1 MRTASGW
8 QIKKIDRTEKSDD
21 AEGHRFG
28 CLLQATQDS
37 SSAPRSRRPWREPRG
52 TTLLAAK
59 QGQPLRVFGED
70 EKVDVVETAAMVAS
84 VTEGS
89 TCVRRPI
96 TPPRTPLSSEEEGIV
111 RGTGGGQGSGERE
124 EQNLGRARTLG
135 SRFLL
140 AIATTASGTLH
151 CHLLKSGGGAAGR
164 PFLGTSLP
172 GGFKGGLGGGGYS
185 GFRSDFQSGGFAPA
199 GFVPGPG
206 GFGVGPA
213 VAGGFSPGAP
223 AGFGPSLP
231 IPLTLSRPP
240 AVTFIPGGQTKVILV
255 KPTPH
260 SLVMRPPTD
269 GPEPMAQPRSERG
282 MK

>member
-1 MRTASGW
+1 MLT
-8 QIKKIDRTEKSDD
+8 
-21 AEGHRFG
+21 RF
-28 CLLQATQDS
+28 CA
-37 SSAPRSRRPWREPRG
+37 
-52 TTLLAAK
+52 
-59 QGQPLRVFGED
+59 
-70 EKVDVVETAAMVAS
+70 
-84 VTEGS
+84 
-89 TCVRRPI
+89 
-96 TPPRTPLSSEEEGIV
+96 
-111 RGTGGGQGSGERE
+111 
-124 EQNLGRARTLG
+124 
-135 SRFLL
+135 FLL

-255 KPTPH
+255 KVKHLGTTTHHPTGFNG
-260 SLVMRPPTD
+260 
-269 GPEPMAQPRSERG
+269 GPAQGGPLLGPLPFGLPSSAGYGAPLKSARG
-282 MK
+282 GWW